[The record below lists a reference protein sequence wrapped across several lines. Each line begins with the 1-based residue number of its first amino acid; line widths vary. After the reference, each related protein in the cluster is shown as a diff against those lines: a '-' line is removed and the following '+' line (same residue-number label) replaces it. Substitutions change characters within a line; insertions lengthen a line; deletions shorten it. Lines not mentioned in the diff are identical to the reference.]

1 MEGPLGAL
9 FDSRALLTRG
19 EACHFARHSTA
30 SSVLARLRLASTSP
44 TKSPGCSRGTSSS
57 TSGTPWSTGNAVA
70 EQSGFQSPVS
80 FRQSFKRALHVS
92 PSEWRK
98 TFGS

>member
-1 MEGPLGAL
+1 M
-9 FDSRALLTRG
+9 
-19 EACHFARHSTA
+19 
-30 SSVLARLRLASTSP
+30 
-44 TKSPGCSRGTSSS
+44 
-57 TSGTPWSTGNAVA
+57 A

>member
-1 MEGPLGAL
+1 M
-9 FDSRALLTRG
+9 
-19 EACHFARHSTA
+19 
-30 SSVLARLRLASTSP
+30 
-44 TKSPGCSRGTSSS
+44 
-57 TSGTPWSTGNAVA
+57 A

-80 FRQSFKRALHVS
+80 FRQRFKRALHVS